1 VTELRAGLIVGA
13 VIAAGIVP
21 ACWLL
26 ASDLARVR
34 KPYPIAGIA
43 VVVGTTVAIAAE
55 QHIPAAVLVAMV
67 GVGVVCAIPRARASA
82 LVVAVAAFPFALVL
96 ATTLDDVSH
105 WVRVLCVIVAC
116 AGAVAVAR
124 TDEEWRSMAP
134 TPWLLA
140 ITALAVYLAVP
151 DTEQTAPLL
160 GVALPI
166 ALLARPFRLA
176 TLGRAGSGSVT
187 VLVVWAAATGGRASD
202 ASVVGALAC
211 LALLVGLS
219 VGHARSV
226 SSVPVP
232 RIPGLP
238 AASAPSGVAVV
249 LVHGVLALIAS
260 RVGAAHATLTRAA
273 VVAIV
278 VVAASIFAGTLLSPP
293 KDTGEAAR

>member
-1 VTELRAGLIVGA
+1 MVVGVVIGAGLVLS
-13 VIAAGIVP
+13 
-21 ACWLL
+21 CRLL

-43 VVVGTTVAIAAE
+43 VVVGTVVAIAAE
-55 QHIPAAVLVAMV
+55 QHVPGAVLVAMA
-67 GVGVVCAIPRARASA
+67 GVGSVCAFLPSRAPAP
-82 LVVAVAAFPFALVL
+82 VVAVAALPFALVL
-96 ATTLDDVSH
+96 ASTLDDASR
-105 WVRVLCVIVAC
+105 WLRVLCVIVAS

-124 TDEEWRSMAP
+124 TDDEWRATAL

-140 ITALAVYLAVP
+140 ITAAAVYLAVP

-166 ALLARPFRLA
+166 ALLARPLRIA
-176 TLGRAGSGSVT
+176 TLGRAGSGAVT

-211 LALLVGLS
+211 LALLIGLS
-219 VGHARSV
+219 VGHARTV

-232 RIPGLP
+232 SVRGVPP
-238 AASAPSGVAVV
+238 ARATSEVAVV
-249 LVHGVLALIAS
+249 LVHGALALIAS
-260 RVGAAHATLTRAA
+260 RVGAAHATLPRAV

-278 VVAASIFAGTLLSPP
+278 VAAVSVFAGARMPP
-293 KDTGEAAR
+293 PDETDPAAR